1 MQNTDQLPPA
11 FASPMAVDI
20 AQSSQSAEKSTISMS
35 APTMLSRIATP
46 APMLWVSTQ
55 QRPTAFQHSRFR
67 HQRTLSVQGI
77 PNTPYSADSSTSSW
91 DMACHTRRRT
101 RASMAES
108 VNRSITQGL
117 PIDPDALDMD
127 DSDDA
132 DIDSTMDDWDNNSG
146 AQSMVDGMIGVKR
159 EEPPALARRMSLNV
173 PRNKAFVRLLSLV
186 EEDRPLAAEMAHEAQ
201 ITRTIR
207 HNNVHEW
214 LRSPHQ
220 DETRWRAS
228 RASSLTMSPG
238 SPNLMSTASSSSSSQ
253 QQVSAKRKRDD
264 SGSARTESGSPGP
277 RPYKRVAM
285 SPSGLRAQISV
296 RSGSSSTPLRPVA
309 FPSQSSYS
317 PTMTAGA
324 CPVISTRTRSR
335 SGVSVASVGGFS
347 RMNISDKMDDD
358 EDDNEDTN
366 STAK

>member
-1 MQNTDQLPPA
+1 MQDAEQLPTT

-20 AQSSQSAEKSTISMS
+20 AQSPQAAEKSTISMS

-46 APMLWVSTQ
+46 TPMLWVTTQ
-55 QRPTAFQHSRFR
+55 PRPTAFQHSRFR
-67 HQRTLSVQGI
+67 HQRTLSMQGI
-77 PNTPYSADSSTSSW
+77 PNTPGSADSSTSSW
-91 DMACHTRRRT
+91 DAACQTRRRT
-101 RASMAES
+101 RASLAES
-108 VNRSITQGL
+108 ANLSITQGL
-117 PIDPDALDMD
+117 PIDPDTLDMD

-132 DIDSTMDDWDNNSG
+132 DIDSTMDDWDNSG
-146 AQSMVDGMIGVKR
+146 AQSMVDGMLGVKR
-159 EEPPALARRMSLNV
+159 EEPPTLARRMSLNV

-201 ITRTIR
+201 ITRTMR

-220 DETRWRAS
+220 DETRRRAS
-228 RASSLTMSPG
+228 RASSMTVSPS
-238 SPNLMSTASSSSSSQ
+238 SPNLMSTSSSSNSQ
-253 QQVSAKRKRDD
+253 PTSAKRKRDD
-264 SGSARTESGSPGP
+264 SGSARAESGSPGP
-277 RPYKRVAM
+277 HPYKRIAM

-309 FPSQSSYS
+309 FPSQGSYS

-358 EDDNEDTN
+358 GAAD
-366 STAK
+366 A